1 MSTITISLPD
11 SLRVFVERE
20 VSTQGYGNVSEYFRS
35 LLRQAQL
42 QEAKRRLEAQLL
54 AAIGGELPMAD
65 ATFWTQLR
73 LEAQRLLAA
82 HPAAEQVPWPRSLVR
97 HRAALEALCQSHSV
111 QELAL
116 VGASAQGAGDPASMP
131 LEFAVHLG
139 ELSGEA
145 LAAAYA
151 NFSSALGA
159 LLGCPVDLIEIG
171 SMGPTRLRR
180 VLEQTRRVLYPPS
193 GRR

>member
-11 SLRVFVERE
+11 ALKAFVEQE

-35 LLRQAQL
+35 LLREAQS
-42 QEAKRRLEAQLL
+42 QEARRRLEAQLT
-54 AAIGGELPMAD
+54 AALGEDSARAD

-82 HPAAEQVPWPRSLVR
+82 HPAAEQSPWPRAVVH
-97 HRAALEALCQSHSV
+97 HRAALEALCQRHTV

-116 VGASAQGAGDPASMP
+116 VGASVQGAGESASTP

-139 ELSGEA
+139 ELRGAA

-159 LLGCPVDLIEIG
+159 LLECPIDLIEIG

-180 VLEQTRRVLYPPS
+180 VLEQSRRVVYPPS